1 MNLLE
6 LAAGTILLIVGL
18 LWLAAYGLTRL
29 LDHYDRNLWKDNENE

>member
-6 LAAGTILLIVGL
+6 LVLGTILLIVGL
-18 LWLAAYGLTRL
+18 LWVAAYGLTRL